1 MCWALAQPW
10 LRGARLGF
18 VFLAASLSLV
28 GIGFWATLHLPVHS
42 MLKSLLFLL
51 WLGVVFI
58 GWSYL
63 VLALACATGSCL

>member
-1 MCWALAQPW
+1 MCWPLAQPW

-18 VFLAASLSLV
+18 VFRVAPPSLV
-28 GIGFWATLHLPVHS
+28 GIGFRATLHLPVHS

-58 GWSYL
+58 GWIYL